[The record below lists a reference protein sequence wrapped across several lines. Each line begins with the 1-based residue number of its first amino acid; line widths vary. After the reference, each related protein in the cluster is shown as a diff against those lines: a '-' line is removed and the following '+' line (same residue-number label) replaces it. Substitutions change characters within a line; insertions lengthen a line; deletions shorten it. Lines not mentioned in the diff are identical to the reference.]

1 MKTKLLLIPLIAL
14 LVIGATVQNLTKDNI
29 ADAPA
34 SVTIAGTNLFLVLSN
49 RTLVRVSL
57 SNVFNALSTQSSL
70 NVGFSNITS
79 SGTISAG
86 VVTATNGLTGGGLT
100 ITTNGTFGG
109 SVNATNGFKKGAFTG
124 ITTTNTFYSV
134 SSDLMT
140 TVTNVVVLQG
150 GIVTAWTV
158 TP

>member
-79 SGTISAG
+79 SG
-86 VVTATNGLTGGGLT
+86 
-100 ITTNGTFGG
+100 
-109 SVNATNGFKKGAFTG
+109 SVNATNGYKKGAFTG
-124 ITTTNTFYSV
+124 VSTTNTVY
-134 SSDLMT
+134 T
-140 TVTNVVVLQG
+140 TGAGGVGSVTNVITAQG
-150 GIVTAWTV
+150 GLIVSWVV
-158 TP
+158 TQ